1 MLDTF
6 YDSINPDGNN
16 TDQENVDYFVY
27 YLTEIAG
34 QQEARKSE
42 IQKCFEDCDL
52 AVPTRL
58 AAYLSEGLGT
68 STSKRKKST
77 ENLKKS
83 QRSTKKKQKFVKTQ
97 NGYKLERHY
106 KSELTKKIPDRV
118 EPTHSNQIIP
128 DQFFD
133 YSRTY
138 LTSIVDQINI
148 SFEYGLFD
156 ACSVLMRRL
165 METLLIEVFIQKG
178 ISDEIKENK
187 NFLPLERLINHALTK
202 NDFHWNRNSTKDFAA
217 VKKLGDV
224 AAHDRT
230 YITHKSDV
238 EDIKI
243 NYRRLIQEIA
253 NLAGLV

>member
-1 MLDTF
+1 MLDSF

-34 QQEARKSE
+34 QTEARRSE

-52 AVPTRL
+52 ALPSRL
-58 AAYLSEGLGT
+58 ASYLSEGVGT
-68 STSKRKKST
+68 SASKRKKT
-77 ENLKKS
+77 GGLKKS
-83 QRSTKKKQKFVKTQ
+83 QRSMKKKFVKTQ

-106 KSELTKKIPDRV
+106 KSELAKNIPNRV

-128 DQFFD
+128 EQFFD

-138 LTSIVDQINI
+138 LTSIIDQINI
-148 SFEYGLFD
+148 SFEYGLYD
-156 ACSVLMRRL
+156 ACAVLMRRL
-165 METLLIEVFIQKG
+165 METLLIEIYIQKG

-187 NFLPLERLINHALTK
+187 NFIPLERMINHALAK

-230 YITHKSDV
+230 YITHKSDI
-238 EDIKI
+238 EDVKI
-243 NYRRLIQEIA
+243 HYRRLIQEIA